1 MLALRTVQ
9 ALALCGLAVYA
20 LHTGTGLLGPGFD
33 GFAQDFL
40 YNALIFTAA
49 ALCIWRG
56 VAVPTER
63 GPWLLL
69 GIGLLC
75 WFGGELYY
83 TAHLADLAEP
93 PYPSLSDALYLACY
107 PASYLALMLLMRRRV
122 REFPLSHWVDGAV
135 AALAVAAFGSAIL
148 IGPVMEST
156 GGDPLPVF
164 TDLAYPLADVL
175 LLALVIGTFAVS
187 GWRPGR
193 SFSMIGAALVGI
205 ALADGV
211 FLYQAASGTY
221 IEGSLLDVAWPT
233 ATLLLGFAAW
243 AKPEP
248 LISQRLEGWRTLF
261 IPSAFALGA
270 LALLLVSQFHEV
282 NSVSVAFAG
291 ATLVAA
297 IARMGLTFGEN
308 MRVLARSRS
317 QAMTDAL
324 TGLGNRR
331 RLMED
336 LQDELAVADAH
347 EPITLV
353 VLDLDGFKRYN
364 DTFGHPAGDSLLAR
378 LGNSLKDAI
387 EPAGVA
393 YRLGGDEFCA
403 LIPGAG
409 AEAQKLVA
417 ATSLALADTG
427 EGFSITASLGAVV
440 LPTEAETAER
450 AMQLADQRL
459 YDQKAGRSRSVAGQ
473 QTRDALMQ
481 ALQEREPGLKEHID
495 EVAALSRAVGR
506 ALDLSA
512 DEIDILVRAA
522 ELHDIGKVAV
532 PDSILLK
539 PGPLDD
545 TEWGFVRQHTVV
557 GERILSAA
565 PALVPVARI
574 VRASH
579 ERWDGSGYP
588 DGAAGED
595 IPRGA
600 RIVTICDAYHAITSE
615 RPYGQARPHD
625 EAIAELRRCAGGQ
638 FDPEL
643 VDVFCSVVEDF
654 AAPAA
659 LPEPEP
665 EAVEVS

>member
-1 MLALRTVQ
+1 
-9 ALALCGLAVYA
+9 
-20 LHTGTGLLGPGFD
+20 
-33 GFAQDFL
+33 
-40 YNALIFTAA
+40 
-49 ALCIWRG
+49 
-56 VAVPTER
+56 
-63 GPWLLL
+63 
-69 GIGLLC
+69 
-75 WFGGELYY
+75 
-83 TAHLADLAEP
+83 
-93 PYPSLSDALYLACY
+93 
-107 PASYLALMLLMRRRV
+107 
-122 REFPLSHWVDGAV
+122 
-135 AALAVAAFGSAIL
+135 
-148 IGPVMEST
+148 
-156 GGDPLPVF
+156 
-164 TDLAYPLADVL
+164 
-175 LLALVIGTFAVS
+175 
-187 GWRPGR
+187 
-193 SFSMIGAALVGI
+193 VGI
-205 ALADGV
+205 ALDVGV

-221 IEGSLLDVAWPT
+221 VEATLLDAGWPA

-243 AKPEP
+243 VKPEP
-248 LISQRLEGWRTLF
+248 VVSQRLEGWRTLF

-270 LALLLVSQFHEV
+270 LGLLLMSEFSQL
-282 NSVSVAFAG
+282 NRVSVVFAG

-297 IARMGLTFGEN
+297 IVRMGLTFGEN
-308 MRVLARSRS
+308 MKVLARSRS

-331 RLMED
+331 SLMED
-336 LQDELAVADAH
+336 LQDELSVADARS
-347 EPITLV
+347 PITLV

-378 LGNSLKDAI
+378 LGHSLKETI
-387 EPAGVA
+387 EPGGTA

-403 LIPGAG
+403 LIPGSG
-409 AEAQKLVA
+409 DEAEALVA
-417 ATSLALADTG
+417 ATALALADAG
-427 EGFSITASLGAVV
+427 EAFSITASRGAVV
-440 LPTEAETAER
+440 LPIEAETAER

-459 YDQKAGRSRSVAGQ
+459 YDQKAGRSRSVAGK

-512 DEIDILVRAA
+512 DDIDILVRSA

-579 ERWDGSGYP
+579 ERWDGAGYP
-588 DGAAGED
+588 DGLAGED

-600 RIVTICDAYHAITSE
+600 RIVAICDAYHAITSE
-615 RPYGQARPHD
+615 RPYGQARPHED
-625 EAIAELRRCAGGQ
+625 AIRELRRCAGGQ
-638 FDPEL
+638 FDPDM
-643 VDVFCSVVEDF
+643 VRVFCSVVESF

-659 LPEPEP
+659 PPAP
-665 EAVEVS
+665 EAMEVS